1 MTRARGHDA
10 GREAMTRVERSRWIE
25 SGSLAVRTALASLLG
40 SALVIAAPAAVSACS
55 VCTAGRDEENQLA
68 FLLSTLF
75 MSALPL
81 VVIGTIVFVFWR
93 RLQKLE
99 AEEAAR
105 EALSA
110 APSPSGF
117 AAADAAEPRP
127 GGAGRRLVTTAE
139 PAGR

>member
-1 MTRARGHDA
+1 
-10 GREAMTRVERSRWIE
+10 MTRVERSRWIE

-110 APSPSGF
+110 APSPSGSRKRVRATSSTSGF
-117 AAADAAEPRP
+117 NADSRSTATSAFSRP
-127 GGAGRRLVTTAE
+127 ASSSRKSTCR
-139 PAGR
+139 

>member
-1 MTRARGHDA
+1 MTYDA
-10 GREAMTRVERSRWIE
+10 GREAMTQVERSRWIE
-25 SGSLAVRTALASLLG
+25 SGSMAARAALASLLG
-40 SALVIAAPAAVSACS
+40 SALVIATPAAVSACS

-110 APSPSGF
+110 APRPSGF
-117 AAADAAEPRP
+117 AAADTAESRP
-127 GGAGRRLVTTAE
+127 GAGPRLVATAE